1 MIRYPYSLLE
11 GEVTGHA
18 SFPAA
23 DPPAVWTWDPPR
35 KTILVGVDGAE
46 RGDDAIALGAVL
58 ADLLGCELRVVGRA
72 DLVPM
77 RRSVR
82 AAVVTSPQA
91 ARRLQTRAA
100 WPVVVAPRGYA
111 SEQRALRYV
120 GCGFDTSAASRA
132 AWHEA
137 CAVTA
142 AVSGELHVYAIREQH
157 AFGFPGAPLGAGDL
171 DELDRELGFFLHRE
185 LLTLVASADPRLCVE
200 PVLASGSPEEVL
212 REATNTLDL
221 LVVGASRHGPVSSF
235 LLGSVARGLL
245 RDVRCPL
252 MIVPG

>member
-1 MIRYPYSLLE
+1 MSALLE
-11 GEVTGHA
+11 
-18 SFPAA
+18 PAP
-23 DPPAVWTWDPPR
+23 D
-35 KTILVGVDGAE
+35 TILVGVEQSE

-58 ADLLGCELRVVGRA
+58 ADLLGCELRVVARA

-77 RRSVR
+77 RRPVR

-100 WPVVVAPRGYA
+100 WPVLLAPRGYA
-111 SEQRALRYV
+111 HERPAVRYV

-137 CAVTA
+137 CALTA
-142 AVSGELHVYAIREQH
+142 AVSGELHVYAVREHH
-157 AFGFPGAPLGAGDL
+157 AFTFPGAPLGAGDL
-171 DELDRELGFFLHRE
+171 EELDRELGFFLHRE
-185 LLTLVASADPRLCVE
+185 LLALVSSADPRLCVE
-200 PVLASGSPEEVL
+200 SVLAVGKAEAVL
-212 REATNTLDL
+212 REATETLDAM
-221 LVVGASRHGPVSSF
+221 VIGASRHGPVSSF

-245 RDVRCPL
+245 RDIRCPL